1 MSEIRNMLVS
11 ALLTSDG
18 KFIDVVENIKVGD
31 LVRWLYSS
39 SLGTV
44 VEIIDKN
51 NVRVLFG
58 EFSNP
63 FDGIL
68 GATRPRIPYDKIA
81 QTMFPVQQM
90 PRGAL
95 DFYLEKARED
105 VDKKD

>member
-1 MSEIRNMLVS
+1 MSEIRDMPVS

-18 KFIDVVENIKVGD
+18 KFIQGESIKVGD

-68 GATRPRIPYDKIA
+68 GAPRIPYNNIA
-81 QTMFPVQQM
+81 RTMFPVQQM

-95 DFYLEKARED
+95 DFYLEKVCED

>member
-1 MSEIRNMLVS
+1 MSEIRKMLVS

-18 KFIDVVENIKVGD
+18 KFIDNLENIKVGD

-68 GATRPRIPYDKIA
+68 GAPRIPYNNIA
-81 QTMFPVQQM
+81 RTMFPVQQM

-95 DFYLEKARED
+95 EFYLEKARED

>member
-1 MSEIRNMLVS
+1 MSEIRDMLVS

-18 KFIDVVENIKVGD
+18 KLIQGGSIKVGD

-81 QTMFPVQQM
+81 QTMFPVQEM
-90 PRGAL
+90 PSGAL
-95 DFYLEKARED
+95 EFYLEKVHED
-105 VDKKD
+105 MDKKD